1 MRVVE
6 AQECVAGQKG
16 NVDLTLSLLF
26 RDRLLVTDG
35 EKHGF
40 TAQDV
45 ARLDMCH
52 RTNVVRI
59 VTRSRAQ
66 DLMSQPG

>member
-40 TAQDV
+40 TAPSTV
-45 ARLDMCH
+45 E
-52 RTNVVRI
+52 
-59 VTRSRAQ
+59 
-66 DLMSQPG
+66 